1 MPQKGFWGVEPSLL
15 DRPRNGR
22 KCMPKVYDGI
32 ARTSLGGGLAYIGE
46 LGLMDT
52 NLGMFPSDTD
62 AGKERCVE
70 WCWK

>member
-1 MPQKGFWGVEPSLL
+1 
-15 DRPRNGR
+15 
-22 KCMPKVYDGI
+22 MPKVYDGI
-32 ARTSLGGGLAYIGE
+32 ARTTLGGGLANIGE